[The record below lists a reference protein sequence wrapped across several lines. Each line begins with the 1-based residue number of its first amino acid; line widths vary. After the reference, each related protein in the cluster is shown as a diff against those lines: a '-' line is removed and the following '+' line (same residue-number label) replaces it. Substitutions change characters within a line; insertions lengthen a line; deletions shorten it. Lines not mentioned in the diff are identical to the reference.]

1 MCEPLRAATLEAMT
15 WGNTKRW
22 RQGAVWL
29 HVITSVGWMSQAL
42 ALFTLLTVSLT
53 TDDPGIRV
61 SATTM
66 AHTLDNALLAP
77 LANAS
82 AFTGFMLSASTA
94 WGFQRHWWVLGKL
107 VITLAQLYLGIFV
120 LSGALNEAV
129 IAAKA
134 GSPAPTPV
142 PLVVGTALMA
152 GAIAFQ
158 AWLSVA
164 KPWNRT
170 PWTPDRAPK
179 PPTAPTGVF
188 AAIVIVPFC
197 DIALSVW
204 TGRPMPAVSL
214 VVLMAW
220 LITRKIRRPVGVED
234 GRQGRA
240 AAPGHHADQ

>member
-1 MCEPLRAATLEAMT
+1 MCALLLPATLGIMT
-15 WGNTKRW
+15 WGNAKRW

-53 TDDPGIRV
+53 TDDATIRV

-66 AHTLDNALLAP
+66 AHTLDDALLAP
-77 LANAS
+77 MANAS

-94 WGFQRHWWVLGKL
+94 WGFYRHWWVLGKL
-107 VITLAQLYLGIFV
+107 LITLAQLYLGIFV
-120 LSGALNEAV
+120 LSGALNDAV

-134 GSPAPTPV
+134 GNPTPTPV

-170 PWTPDRAPK
+170 PWTPERPPK
-179 PPTAPTGVF
+179 LPTAPTWVF

-214 VVLMAW
+214 VVLTAW
-220 LITRKIRRPVGVED
+220 LITRKVRQPVSVA
-234 GRQGRA
+234 R
-240 AAPGHHADQ
+240 